1 MIKISLR
8 NIIYSL
14 LFITCLVFASL
25 MKPVSAFTCPEKTIR
40 ENEPVSALS
49 ECNVEKTEGEK
60 SLMSNVNMLI
70 NVFTSVMGF
79 LAVAMII
86 YGGFMLLTAQGDP
99 ARIKRGKDVVLY
111 SVIGLILVMLAYAI
125 VNFVMNSGIKI

>member
-25 MKPVSAFTCPEKTIR
+25 VKPVSAFTCPEKTVR
-40 ENEPVSALS
+40 QGDPVSALS

-60 SLMSNVNMLI
+60 SLMSNGKMLI

>member
-1 MIKISLR
+1 MIKISLK

-14 LFITCLVFASL
+14 LFIICLVLASL
-25 MKPVSAFTCPEKTIR
+25 VKPVSAFTCPDKTVR
-40 ENEPVSALS
+40 QGESVSALS

-60 SLMSNVNMLI
+60 SLMSNVSMLI
-70 NVFTSVMGF
+70 NVFASVMGF
-79 LAVAMII
+79 LAIGMII

-99 ARIKRGKDVVLY
+99 ARIKRGKDIVLY
-111 SVIGLILVMLAYAI
+111 SVIGLILVVLVYAI

>member
-14 LFITCLVFASL
+14 LFITCLVLASL
-25 MKPVSAFTCPEKTIR
+25 VKPVSAFTCPDKTVR
-40 ENEPVSALS
+40 QGESVSALS

-60 SLMSNVNMLI
+60 SLMSNVSMLI
-70 NVFTSVMGF
+70 NVFASVMGF
-79 LAVAMII
+79 LAIGMII

-111 SVIGLILVMLAYAI
+111 SVIGLILVVLAYAI

>member
-25 MKPVSAFTCPEKTIR
+25 VKPVSAFTCPEKPVR
-40 ENEPVSALS
+40 VGESVSALS
-49 ECNVEKTEGEK
+49 ECNVEKTEGDK
-60 SLMSNVNMLI
+60 SLMSNVSMLI
-70 NVFTSVMGF
+70 NVFASVMGF
-79 LAVAMII
+79 LAVGMII
-86 YGGFMLLTAQGDP
+86 YGGFMLLPAQGDP
-99 ARIKRGKDVVLY
+99 AKIKRGKDVVTY
-111 SVIGLILVMLAYAI
+111 SIIGVILVMLAYAI

>member
-14 LFITCLVFASL
+14 LFITCLVLASL
-25 MKPVSAFTCPEKTIR
+25 VKPVSAFTCPDKTIR
-40 ENEPVSALS
+40 EGESVSALS

-60 SLMSNVNMLI
+60 SLMSNVRMLI
-70 NVFTSVMGF
+70 NVFASVMGF
-79 LAVAMII
+79 LAIGMII

-111 SVIGLILVMLAYAI
+111 SVIGLILVVLAYAI

>member
-8 NIIYSL
+8 NVIYPL
-14 LFITCLVFASL
+14 LFVTCLVLASL
-25 MKPVSAFTCPEKTIR
+25 VKPVSAFTCPDKTVR
-40 ENEPVSALS
+40 EGESVSALS
-49 ECNVEKTEGEK
+49 KCNVEKTEGEK

-70 NVFTSVMGF
+70 NVFASVMGF
-79 LAVAMII
+79 LAVGMII

-125 VNFVMNSGIKI
+125 INFVMNNVINR

>member
-14 LFITCLVFASL
+14 LFITCLVLASL
-25 MKPVSAFTCPEKTIR
+25 VKPVSAFICPDKTIR
-40 ENEPVSALS
+40 EGESVSALS

-60 SLMSNVNMLI
+60 SLMSNVSMLI
-70 NVFTSVMGF
+70 NVFASVMGF
-79 LAVAMII
+79 LAIGMII

-111 SVIGLILVMLAYAI
+111 SVIGLILVVLAYAI

>member
-25 MKPVSAFTCPEKTIR
+25 VKPVSAFTCPEKTIR

-111 SVIGLILVMLAYAI
+111 SIIGLILVMLAYAI
-125 VNFVMNSGIKI
+125 VNFVMTNVTNR

>member
-14 LFITCLVFASL
+14 LFITCLVLASL
-25 MKPVSAFTCPEKTIR
+25 VKPVSAFTCPDKTIR
-40 ENEPVSALS
+40 EGESVSALS

-60 SLMSNVNMLI
+60 SLMSNVSMLI
-70 NVFTSVMGF
+70 NVFASVMGF
-79 LAVAMII
+79 LAIGMII

-99 ARIKRGKDVVLY
+99 AKIKRGKDVVIY
-111 SVIGLILVMLAYAI
+111 SIIGVILVMLAYAI

>member
-25 MKPVSAFTCPEKTIR
+25 VKPVSAFTCPEKTIR

-111 SVIGLILVMLAYAI
+111 SVIGLILVMLAYVI
-125 VNFVMNSGIKI
+125 VNFVMTNVTNR

>member
-14 LFITCLVFASL
+14 LFITCLVLASL
-25 MKPVSAFTCPEKTIR
+25 VKPVSAFTCPDKTIR
-40 ENEPVSALS
+40 EGESVSALS

-60 SLMSNVNMLI
+60 SLMSNVSMLI
-70 NVFTSVMGF
+70 NVFASVMGF
-79 LAVAMII
+79 LAIGMII

-111 SVIGLILVMLAYAI
+111 SVIGLTLVVLAYAI

>member
-14 LFITCLVFASL
+14 LFITCLVLASL
-25 MKPVSAFTCPEKTIR
+25 VKPVSAFTCPDKTIR
-40 ENEPVSALS
+40 EGESVSALS

-60 SLMSNVNMLI
+60 SLMSNVSMLI

-79 LAVAMII
+79 LAIGMII

-111 SVIGLILVMLAYAI
+111 SVIGLILVVLAYAI

>member
-14 LFITCLVFASL
+14 LFIICLVFASL
-25 MKPVSAFTCPEKTIR
+25 VKPVSAFTCPEKTIR

>member
-1 MIKISLR
+1 MIKNSLR

-25 MKPVSAFTCPEKTIR
+25 VKPVSAFTCPDKTVR
-40 ENEPVSALS
+40 EGESVSALS

-70 NVFTSVMGF
+70 NVFASVMGF
-79 LAVAMII
+79 LAVGMII

-99 ARIKRGKDVVLY
+99 AKIKRGKDVVTY
-111 SVIGLILVMLAYAI
+111 SIIGVILVMLAYAI
-125 VNFVMNSGIKI
+125 VNFVMKSGIKI

>member
-1 MIKISLR
+1 MIKNSLK

-14 LFITCLVFASL
+14 LFTTCLVFVSL
-25 MKPVSAFTCPEKTIR
+25 VKPVSAFTCPDKTIR
-40 ENEPVSALS
+40 EGESVSALS
-49 ECNVEKTEGEK
+49 ECNVEKTEGDK
-60 SLMSNVNMLI
+60 SLMSNVSMLI
-70 NVFTSVMGF
+70 NVFASVMGF
-79 LAVAMII
+79 LAVGMII

-111 SVIGLILVMLAYAI
+111 SVIGVILVMLAYAI

>member
-8 NIIYSL
+8 NIVYSL
-14 LFITCLVFASL
+14 LFITCLVLASL
-25 MKPVSAFTCPEKTIR
+25 VKPVSAFTCPDKTVR
-40 ENEPVSALS
+40 EGESVSALS

-60 SLMSNVNMLI
+60 SLMSNVSMLI
-70 NVFTSVMGF
+70 NVFASVMGF
-79 LAVAMII
+79 LAVGMII

-111 SVIGLILVMLAYAI
+111 SVIGLILVVLAYAI

>member
-1 MIKISLR
+1 MIKNSLR

-25 MKPVSAFTCPEKTIR
+25 VKPVSAFTCPDKTVR
-40 ENEPVSALS
+40 EGESVSALS
-49 ECNVEKTEGEK
+49 ECNVEKTDGDR
-60 SLMSNVNMLI
+60 SLMSNVAMLI
-70 NVFTSVMGF
+70 NVFASVMGF
-79 LAVAMII
+79 LAVGMIV

-111 SVIGLILVMLAYAI
+111 SVIGVILVMLAYAI

>member
-1 MIKISLR
+1 MIKNSLR

-25 MKPVSAFTCPEKTIR
+25 VKPVSAFTCPEKTVR
-40 ENEPVSALS
+40 VGESVSALS
-49 ECNVEKTEGEK
+49 ECNVEKTEGDK
-60 SLMSNVNMLI
+60 SLMSNVSMLI
-70 NVFTSVMGF
+70 NVFASVMGF
-79 LAVAMII
+79 LAIGMII

-111 SVIGLILVMLAYAI
+111 SVIGLILVVLAYAI

>member
-8 NIIYSL
+8 NIVYSL
-14 LFITCLVFASL
+14 LFITCLVLASL
-25 MKPVSAFTCPEKTIR
+25 VKPVSAFTCPDKTVR
-40 ENEPVSALS
+40 QGESVSALS

-60 SLMSNVNMLI
+60 SLMSNVSMLI
-70 NVFTSVMGF
+70 NVFASGMGF
-79 LAVAMII
+79 LAIGMII

-99 ARIKRGKDVVLY
+99 AKIKRGKDVVTY
-111 SVIGLILVMLAYAI
+111 SIIGVILVVLAYAI

>member
-8 NIIYSL
+8 NVIYSL
-14 LFITCLVFASL
+14 LFVTCLVLASL
-25 MKPVSAFTCPEKTIR
+25 VKPVSAFTCPDKTVR
-40 ENEPVSALS
+40 EGESVSALS

-60 SLMSNVNMLI
+60 SLMSNVNILI
-70 NVFTSVMGF
+70 NVFASVMGF
-79 LAVAMII
+79 LAVGMII

-125 VNFVMNSGIKI
+125 INFVMNNVINR

>member
-14 LFITCLVFASL
+14 LFITCLVLASL
-25 MKPVSAFTCPEKTIR
+25 VKPVSAFTCPDKTVR
-40 ENEPVSALS
+40 VGESVSALS
-49 ECNVEKTEGEK
+49 ECNVEKTDGEK
-60 SLMSNVNMLI
+60 SLMSNVSMLI
-70 NVFTSVMGF
+70 NVFASVMGF
-79 LAVAMII
+79 LAVGMII

-99 ARIKRGKDVVLY
+99 ARIKRGKDVVTY
-111 SVIGLILVMLAYAI
+111 SIIGVILVVLAYAI

>member
-14 LFITCLVFASL
+14 LFITCLVFTSL
-25 MKPVSAFTCPEKTIR
+25 VKPVSAFTCPDKTVR
-40 ENEPVSALS
+40 QGESVSALS

-70 NVFTSVMGF
+70 NVFASVMGF
-79 LAVAMII
+79 LAIGMII

-111 SVIGLILVMLAYAI
+111 SVIGLILVVLAYAI

>member
-14 LFITCLVFASL
+14 LFITCLMFASL
-25 MKPVSAFTCPEKTIR
+25 VKPVSAFTCPEKTIR

-111 SVIGLILVMLAYAI
+111 SVIGLILVVLAYAI

>member
-14 LFITCLVFASL
+14 LFITCLVLASL
-25 MKPVSAFTCPEKTIR
+25 VKPVSAFTCPDKTVR
-40 ENEPVSALS
+40 EGESVSALS

-60 SLMSNVNMLI
+60 SLMSNVSMLI
-70 NVFTSVMGF
+70 NVFASVMGF
-79 LAVAMII
+79 LAIGMII

-111 SVIGLILVMLAYAI
+111 SVIGLILVVLAYAI